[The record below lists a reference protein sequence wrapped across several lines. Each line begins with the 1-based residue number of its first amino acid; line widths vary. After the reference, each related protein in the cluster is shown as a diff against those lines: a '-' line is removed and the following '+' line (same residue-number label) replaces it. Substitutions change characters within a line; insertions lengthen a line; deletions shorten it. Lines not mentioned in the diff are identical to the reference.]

1 MLKLWANEGNVF
13 LSNRFLPVFG
23 SFDMTGP
30 IPFKQ
35 HIASII
41 SLIPSGGHERAFSSV
56 RSLLLILHNA
66 PSTVS
71 VLSILVV
78 FQFFWSLK
86 IEII

>member
-1 MLKLWANEGNVF
+1 
-13 LSNRFLPVFG
+13 
-23 SFDMTGP
+23 MTGP

-41 SLIPSGGHERAFSSV
+41 SLIPSGGHERAFSSL
-56 RSLLLILHNA
+56 RSLLLTLHNA

-78 FQFFWSLK
+78 FQFF
-86 IEII
+86 